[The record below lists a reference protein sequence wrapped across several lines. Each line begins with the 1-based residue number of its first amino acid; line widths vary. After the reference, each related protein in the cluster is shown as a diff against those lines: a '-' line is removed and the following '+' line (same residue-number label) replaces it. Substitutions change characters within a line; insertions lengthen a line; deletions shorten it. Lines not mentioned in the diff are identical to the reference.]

1 VSLASVGAAMAGA
14 AREEKSAG
22 AIVPEGEGEEAMAQ
36 PGPMSPSDTTEKGKL
51 LAAKEEQPAVMRL
64 CCVREQEAEE
74 AMGTVVISE
83 ELEAEAEG

>member
-1 VSLASVGAAMAGA
+1 MAGA
-14 AREEKSAG
+14 AREEYAARAMG
-22 AIVPEGEGEEAMAQ
+22 LQGEGEGAMAQ
-36 PGPMSPSDTTEKGKL
+36 PGPMLSPIDIPAKVHFQE
-51 LAAKEEQPAVMRL
+51 AKEERCAVRRL